1 MYIATVDTTVLLL
14 YEFASY
20 YLDMHIR
27 NCRGNNALKPWI
39 WVFCE
44 DSTPV
49 SIKAVTVKYYS
60 RSHWVQ

>member
-1 MYIATVDTTVLLL
+1 MYIATVDTTVSLL

-27 NCRGNNALKPWI
+27 NCRGDNALKPWI

-44 DSTPV
+44 QYV
-49 SIKAVTVKYYS
+49 AMNAVTVKHYS
-60 RSHWVQ
+60 HSHWVQ